1 MQKDRCHNKW
11 EQLKITK
18 ESLWQFDKS
27 SVTKSLILNTKKQ
40 KNFFWL
46 KQKDVARISLIFSDT
61 FSNFSY
67 MNLLSKSEKFNY
79 SKINNWEIIQ
89 IKVFLFSS
97 KFLKS
102 CQIKREKKFLISMKQ
117 VWDKRFISENCW
129 FYFKVKFFLTL
140 TPSTFF
146 NRFLYAHS
154 SS

>member
-27 SVTKSLILNTKKQ
+27 SVTKSLILNTKK
-40 KNFFWL
+40 KFFFDWNKRMWHEFHSFFPTL
-46 KQKDVARISLIFSDT
+46 FPTFLTWISCQ
-61 FSNFSY
+61 
-67 MNLLSKSEKFNY
+67 SEKFNY
-79 SKINNWEIIQ
+79 RKINNWEIIQ

-129 FYFKVKFFLTL
+129 FYFKVNFFLTL